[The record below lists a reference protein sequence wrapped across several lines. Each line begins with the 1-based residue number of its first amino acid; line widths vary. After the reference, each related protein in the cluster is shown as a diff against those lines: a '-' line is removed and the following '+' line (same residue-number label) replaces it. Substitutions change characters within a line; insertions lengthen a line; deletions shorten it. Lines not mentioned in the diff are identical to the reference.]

1 MMNYRNA
8 FKRFGGE
15 WIPDV
20 IEYLK
25 EQIKEDPDIT
35 ISVGCDSVQ
44 KRKKTM
50 YACTIMIYNHN
61 LKNGA
66 HVVFFRQ
73 NIDKIRDNHER
84 LHKES
89 QIAFEIAE
97 FLNDELE
104 PFYKRNDIDLH
115 ERKSYKLHLLK
126 CMGQYETI
134 NTNDYNKFIDN
145 IPLTDFEKSVEYR
158 LVDIHLDF
166 NPFEST
172 VHSRGKTNN
181 KSNAAYKAY
190 VPWLRGMNYR
200 VYAKNLSFAA
210 TSAADLLLQD

>member
-25 EQIKEDPDIT
+25 EQIKEDPYIT

-66 HVVFFRQ
+66 HVIFFRL

-84 LHKES
+84 LHKEC
-89 QIAFEIAE
+89 QIAYDIAE
-97 FLNDELE
+97 FLNSELE
-104 PFYKRNDIDLH
+104 TSYKRMDIDTH
-115 ERKSYKLHLLK
+115 ERKNYKLHLLK
-126 CMGQYETI
+126 CMGQFEKI
-134 NTNDYNKFIDN
+134 NTNDLNKFIDN
-145 IPLTDFEKSVEYR
+145 IPLTDFEKTVEYK

-172 VHSRGKTNN
+172 THSRGKTNN
-181 KSNAAYKAY
+181 KSNVAYKAY
-190 VPWLRGMNYR
+190 VPWLRGLNYR
-200 VYAKNLSFAA
+200 TWVKPNSHAS